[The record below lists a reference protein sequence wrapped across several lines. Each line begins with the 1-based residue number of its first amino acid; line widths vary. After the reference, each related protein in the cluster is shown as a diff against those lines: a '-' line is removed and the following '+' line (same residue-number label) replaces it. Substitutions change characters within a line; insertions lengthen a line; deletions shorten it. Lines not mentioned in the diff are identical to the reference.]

1 MEREQKEL
9 DTGNIEQYTSW
20 ERKKLKKKLKNPET
34 HTTKHKI
41 WI

>member
-9 DTGNIEQYTSW
+9 DTGNIEQYTSL
-20 ERKKLKKKLKNPET
+20 EEKKLEKTLKYPET